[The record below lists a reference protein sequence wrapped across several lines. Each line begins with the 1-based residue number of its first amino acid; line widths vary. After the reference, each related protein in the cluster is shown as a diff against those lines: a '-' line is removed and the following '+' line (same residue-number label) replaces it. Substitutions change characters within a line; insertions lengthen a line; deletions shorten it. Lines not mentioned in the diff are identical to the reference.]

1 MAFDVEGIS
10 VLGAQGQKN
19 DSEGHTE
26 QLLIFFVD
34 SDENL
39 ISYNTN
45 DLGFIT
51 EGAIT
56 EIDFGVAVHEYR
68 DAYVDCQPL
77 ETTVAAITQYLSGMS
92 AEEF

>member
-1 MAFDVEGIS
+1 MDNTI

-19 DSEGHTE
+19 DSEGHSE

-34 SDENL
+34 SEENL
-39 ISYNTN
+39 ISYNTS

-51 EGAIT
+51 EGVIT

-68 DAYVDCQPL
+68 DSYVDCQPL
-77 ETTVAAITQYLSGMS
+77 ETTAAAITQYLSGMS
-92 AEEF
+92 AEEY